1 MTFQYASLARGTRS
15 AGVHFDR
22 AKWTKTRQ
30 RRGLPPPLEST
41 PPIRGGVCAV
51 RFSALGPVGSHRWL
65 TSPMDGTYFYVSM
78 FFYPQGLTLVSRCSQ
93 RSQAWLPAAGT
104 PLLQG
109 RPGYGNHP
117 AIGPAAM
124 VVWYGGSDR
133 SHSKGHGPNTN
144 LTHSQPSTPGGYLG
158 GNALSGFWFLLT
170 EQKEPPAG
178 SVPARLASLFQ
189 EKEPPCNSH
198 VWLIINHILL
208 GCIRFIPNIL
218 HQVPRLTLQ
227 QETQLSQSLSGNRL
241 VVSNSL

>member
-1 MTFQYASLARGTRS
+1 MPAWQGGRAPLGSILTGQNGRKPAKG
-15 AGVHFDR
+15 GVFPR
-22 AKWTKTRQ
+22 
-30 RRGLPPPLEST
+30 LVEST
-41 PPIRGGVCAV
+41 PPVRGGLCAV

-104 PLLQG
+104 PLLRG

-178 SVPARLASLFQ
+178 SVPARLASPSQ
-189 EKEPPCNSH
+189 EKK
-198 VWLIINHILL
+198 NHKTTH
-208 GCIRFIPNIL
+208 IPDDFMALNC
-218 HQVPRLTLQ
+218 PLQ
-227 QETQLSQSLSGNRL
+227 IT
-241 VVSNSL
+241 VT